1 MTGYFK
7 GIVFRKNVAH
17 KKMKQNFENPK
28 LLLLLG
34 SLDEQNLNKN
44 PLILEEYHEEKKIVR
59 NILKYQVKVV
69 LVEKVVNR
77 YIME

>member
-1 MTGYFK
+1 
-7 GIVFRKNVAH
+7 
-17 KKMKQNFENPK
+17 MKQNFENPK